1 MTDVPISRLQAARL
15 CLSYPQFFQEFWGK
29 GGYFRREPISGRTL
43 DVPTAS
49 KIVDQILE
57 YYSKPIASNMDF
69 AEYLT
74 FQTHY
79 GLSKHRGG
87 YLMQPEWA
95 AAAISAAHEYES
107 CRLRLMQI
115 VARNLELGIAMPSI
129 MFKFLGE
136 NMTGKF
142 PSPQKRGPSKEQG
155 QLRKYAFFECLDV
168 LVCEAQLP
176 FEGKQASAVTILE
189 EAYRRQ
195 GSESPIAAP
204 SKAGLR
210 AIWYNNDRD
219 EVRAGALWYR
229 FCNEHHLYNAQFRKF
244 FLKIW
249 ESRIR
254 NLLSTCI
261 YFLK

>member
-1 MTDVPISRLQAARL
+1 
-15 CLSYPQFFQEFWGK
+15 
-29 GGYFRREPISGRTL
+29 
-43 DVPTAS
+43 
-49 KIVDQILE
+49 
-57 YYSKPIASNMDF
+57 
-69 AEYLT
+69 
-74 FQTHY
+74 
-79 GLSKHRGG
+79 
-87 YLMQPEWA
+87 
-95 AAAISAAHEYES
+95 
-107 CRLRLMQI
+107 MQI

-176 FEGKQASAVTILE
+176 FEGKQVSAVTILE

-219 EVRAGALWYR
+219 EIRAGALWYR
-229 FCNEHHLYNAQFRKF
+229 FCNEHHLYNAQFRTF